1 MELFA
6 GILSIGFVILAV
18 VALGAYLYDLL
29 TNEYVDSPY
38 EDELHL

>member
-1 MELFA
+1 MEAL
-6 GILSIGFVILAV
+6 GLILSLLFVGGV
-18 VALGAYLYDLL
+18 FVALVMYFYDLL

>member
-1 MELFA
+1 MEVFGTILCILFL
-6 GILSIGFVILAV
+6 GGVS
-18 VALGAYLYDLL
+18 VALVMYFYDLL